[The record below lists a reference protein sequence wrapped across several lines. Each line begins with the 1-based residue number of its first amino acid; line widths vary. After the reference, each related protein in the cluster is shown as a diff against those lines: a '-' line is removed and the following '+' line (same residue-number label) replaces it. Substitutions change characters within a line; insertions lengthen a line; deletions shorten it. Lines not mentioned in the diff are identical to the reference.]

1 MMRSMT
7 GYGRAR
13 AGADAMTATVEIRS
27 VNSRQREVRFRL
39 PQVLLAGESCWREQ
53 VQETVARGRVDVM
66 VALEGERAAASRL
79 KLNLVVAGELVQA
92 WRRLEEEFDLDG
104 GPRAEVLLRL
114 PGVLESATIEE
125 EQVEEL
131 FSLVDRA
138 LVDALAAFD
147 ASRRREGETLL
158 ADLRLRERA
167 VRDAVARVRKLAGP
181 VPARLAAELRRRVE
195 ELLGETAVDPARV
208 AQEAALLAQRADVTE
223 ELVRLAAHLDRLEEL
238 FSGSTGEIGR
248 AAEFLVQEI
257 RREVNTI
264 GSKASDPAVDE
275 QVLRIKG
282 ELEKIREQAANLE

>member
-39 PQVLLAGESCWREQ
+39 PQVLLAGESRWREQ